1 MGLDRERVCK
11 ARLLIEFSNL
21 HGSRVGCFTPLL
33 YHILVLLMNY
43 SYLSVHR
50 FLTCQKPTP
59 LSTKPP
65 LPNPALS
72 LYLLHQHLKH

>member
-11 ARLLIEFSNL
+11 ARLLIEFTSL

-43 SYLSVHR
+43 SYLSVRR
-50 FLTCQKPTP
+50 FLTCQKSTP

-65 LPNPALS
+65 LPIPAPSLS
-72 LYLLHQHLKH
+72 LFHQHLKH